1 MRIVE
6 RENSDAEGGA
16 RGNFGSAEFFGRRC
30 THRGHALWQTHDE
43 GRRMA
48 PTQEHRY
55 RPFRVSA
62 LSQPGHESRLAVEY
76 RADRRAFAHVLIELV
91 AGALRFA
98 GMVQRL
104 VMGARDVVS
113 LLVEGMLET
122 RRHARDYRPHSAP
135 P

>member
-1 MRIVE
+1 
-6 RENSDAEGGA
+6 
-16 RGNFGSAEFFGRRC
+16 
-30 THRGHALWQTHDE
+30 
-43 GRRMA
+43 MA

-113 LLVEGMLET
+113 LLVESSVGVMLL
-122 RRHARDYRPHSAP
+122 YV
-135 P
+135 